1 METLTNSR
9 TLANLNKNSNIF
21 YYIIRL
27 LDING
32 QQLIFFRR
40 IYTGNKY
47 IYIYIYIYIY
57 NITIKQNNF
66 IFQQVSFC
74 CKVGPVSHLINKKCN
89 FN

>member
-1 METLTNSR
+1 MEILTNSR

-21 YYIIRL
+21 YYITRL
-27 LDING
+27 LDINW

-47 IYIYIYIYIY
+47 IY
-57 NITIKQNNF
+57 NMTIKQNNF

-74 CKVGPVSHLINKKCN
+74 CNVGPVSHLINKKCN